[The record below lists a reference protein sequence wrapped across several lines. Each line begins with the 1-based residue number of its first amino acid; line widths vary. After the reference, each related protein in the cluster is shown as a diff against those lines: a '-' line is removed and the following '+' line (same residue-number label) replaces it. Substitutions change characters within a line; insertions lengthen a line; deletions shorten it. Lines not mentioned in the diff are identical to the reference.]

1 MSNMTVIQFPE
12 SPRLKR
18 GRYLLELAEKKVEQA
33 NRIQEEL
40 DIVMLEFAALQVSMA
55 PVEMS
60 KLLDQPYQMEIDFV
74 Y

>member
-1 MSNMTVIQFPE
+1 MDNMTVIQFPE

-18 GRYLLELAEKKVEQA
+18 GRYLLELAERKLAIA
-33 NRIQEEL
+33 NNVQEEI
-40 DIVMLEFAALQVSMA
+40 DVIMLEFTALQVSMA
-55 PVEMS
+55 PLEMS

>member
-40 DIVMLEFAALQVSMA
+40 DIVMLEFATLQVSMA

>member
-1 MSNMTVIQFPE
+1 MSTMTVIQFPE

-18 GRYLLELAEKKVEQA
+18 GRYLLDLAESKMVTIDKLH
-33 NRIQEEL
+33 EEIE
-40 DIVMLEFAALQVSMA
+40 IVMLEFTALQVSMA

>member
-18 GRYLLELAEKKVEQA
+18 GRYLLELAERKLAIA
-33 NRIQEEL
+33 NNVQEEI
-40 DIVMLEFAALQVSMA
+40 DVIMLEFTALQVSMA

>member
-1 MSNMTVIQFPE
+1 MTVIQFPE

-18 GRYLLELAEKKVEQA
+18 GRYLLELAERKLAIA
-33 NRIQEEL
+33 NNVQEEI
-40 DIVMLEFAALQVSMA
+40 DVIMLEFTALQVSMA

>member
-55 PVEMS
+55 PVEMI

>member
-40 DIVMLEFAALQVSMA
+40 DTVMLEFAALQVSMA
-55 PVEMS
+55 PVEMI

>member
-18 GRYLLELAEKKVEQA
+18 SRYLLALAEKKVEQA

-40 DIVMLEFAALQVSMA
+40 DTVMLEFAALQVSMA
-55 PVEMS
+55 PVEMI

>member
-1 MSNMTVIQFPE
+1 VSVIQFPE

-18 GRYLLELAEKKVEQA
+18 GRYLLEIAENKLKIA
-33 NRIQEEL
+33 NRIQEDVEV
-40 DIVMLEFAALQVSMA
+40 IMLEFTALQVSMA

>member
-18 GRYLLELAEKKVEQA
+18 GRYLLELAERKLAIA
-33 NRIQEEL
+33 NNVQEEI
-40 DIVMLEFAALQVSMA
+40 DVMMLEFTALQVSMA

-60 KLLDQPYQMEIDFV
+60 KLLDQPYQMEIDVV

>member
-33 NRIQEEL
+33 NIIQEEL

-55 PVEMS
+55 PVEMR

>member
-40 DIVMLEFAALQVSMA
+40 DTVMLEFAALQVSMA

>member
-1 MSNMTVIQFPE
+1 
-12 SPRLKR
+12 
-18 GRYLLELAEKKVEQA
+18 
-33 NRIQEEL
+33 
-40 DIVMLEFAALQVSMA
+40 MLEFTALQVSMA

>member
-1 MSNMTVIQFPE
+1 MDNMTVIQFPE

-18 GRYLLELAEKKVEQA
+18 GRYLLELAESKMAIIDKLH
-33 NRIQEEL
+33 EEMEV
-40 DIVMLEFAALQVSMA
+40 VMLEFTALQVSMA
-55 PVEMS
+55 PLEMS

>member
-18 GRYLLELAEKKVEQA
+18 GRYLLELAERKLAIA
-33 NRIQEEL
+33 NNVQEEI
-40 DIVMLEFAALQVSMA
+40 DVIMLEFTALQVSLA

>member
-18 GRYLLELAEKKVEQA
+18 GRYLLELAERKLAIA
-33 NRIQEEL
+33 NNVQEEI
-40 DIVMLEFAALQVSMA
+40 DVIMLEFTALQVSMA

-60 KLLDQPYQMEIDFV
+60 KLLDQPYQMEIDVV